1 MNFSFKY
8 RHLIENIK
16 CWMKEI
22 LFQKYF
28 FSFNYFSHEI
38 LINYF
43 EK

>member
-1 MNFSFKY
+1 MLDERKIIS
-8 RHLIENIK
+8 
-16 CWMKEI
+16 EI
-22 LFQKYF
+22 F